1 MNNLESKDCIR
12 LDKYCQQIILA
23 CKGWNSKEY
32 SIRYTIERIISQLVA
47 IDINIINHD
56 IVYYWLLK
64 LCKQLDPRSVD
75 RVFENLFRYND
86 STSAYNVIGK
96 LIGILANLRVEE
108 DGHVLLEL
116 EYDEKIM
123 NGVCRSE

>member
-1 MNNLESKDCIR
+1 MRNLEIK

-47 IDINIINHD
+47 VDINMINHD

-64 LCKQLDPRSVD
+64 LCKQLDPQSVE
-75 RVFENLFRYND
+75 RMFENLFRYND

-96 LIGILANLRVEE
+96 LISILANLRVEE
-108 DGHVLLEL
+108 NGHVLLEL